1 MQTQINLV
9 GKIMNKID
17 IFQDKE
23 FIALPQ
29 EKQTQVL
36 TNYFDKN
43 IADDEFVSLPQEKQT
58 LIKQNFINSQLNI
71 SQEKKEAPKKVESD
85 LKLEEPTKNSFLDK
99 VKDIGASKIE
109 DILNSFPEIN
119 PEWLLTGKG
128 EMLKQPEGSA
138 KVSPNPKDQY
148 IIDLQKK
155 HIAKLEEELAEL
167 KKAQKHPSG
176 YGMVAESESK
186 LKKK

>member
-1 MQTQINLV
+1 MIVDRILE
-9 GKIMNKID
+9 IILLNKIN
-17 IFQDKE
+17 K
-23 FIALPQ
+23 
-29 EKQTQVL
+29 
-36 TNYFDKN
+36 
-43 IADDEFVSLPQEKQT
+43 
-58 LIKQNFINSQLNI
+58 SQFY
-71 SQEKKEAPKKVESD
+71 KKTGLS
-85 LKLEEPTKNSFLDK
+85 NGFLDK

-138 KVSPNPKDQY
+138 KVSPDPKDQY

-167 KKAQKHPSG
+167 KKAQKHPTG

>member
-1 MQTQINLV
+1 MIVDRILE
-9 GKIMNKID
+9 IILLNKIN
-17 IFQDKE
+17 K
-23 FIALPQ
+23 
-29 EKQTQVL
+29 
-36 TNYFDKN
+36 
-43 IADDEFVSLPQEKQT
+43 
-58 LIKQNFINSQLNI
+58 SQFY
-71 SQEKKEAPKKVESD
+71 KKTGLS
-85 LKLEEPTKNSFLDK
+85 NGFLDK

-138 KVSPNPKDQY
+138 KVSPDPKDQY

-167 KKAQKHPSG
+167 KKAQQNPKG
-176 YGMVAESESK
+176 YGMVAESKSK
-186 LKKK
+186 LKDK